1 MCSVLNLSTMPYDI
15 IALIVQL
22 LDKDLCATPYDLKTM
37 CVSFSKAISNVT
49 IAKFMMRVNFGRIN
63 TRSHVCINRY
73 CVRDTK
79 NVMEYIWKDHDG
91 YYMHTIKLDSLA
103 FETDVM
109 VVNGK
114 EYPVRSHYC
123 CECFKKFVLI
133 GDNKN
138 VSQHYEWVRELK
150 LVIKQVNVTFNDKPT
165 PSTWYNCIMRRVEP
179 LNKWQVNMLC
189 EPIDYS
195 DRDRCVFV

>member
-1 MCSVLNLSTMPYDI
+1 MCSVLSLSALPYDI

-22 LDKDLCATPYDLKTM
+22 IDKDLCATPYYLKTM

-49 IAKFMMRVNFGRIN
+49 IAKLMIRMNFGRIN

-91 YYMHTIKLDSLA
+91 YYMHTEKLDSLA

-138 VSQHYEWVRELK
+138 ASQHYEWVRELK

-165 PSTWYNCIMRRVEP
+165 PSTWYNCIMRRMEP
-179 LNKWQVNMLC
+179 LNNEQVSMLC
-189 EPIDYS
+189 QPVDYS

>member
-1 MCSVLNLSTMPYDI
+1 MCNVLSLSTMPYDI
-15 IALIVQL
+15 IALIVQFIN
-22 LDKDLCATPYDLKTM
+22 KDLCATPYYLKTM
-37 CVSFSKAISNVT
+37 CVSFSKAINNVA
-49 IAKFMMRVNFGRIN
+49 IAKLMMRMNFGRIN
-63 TRSHVCINRY
+63 TRYPVCINRY
-73 CVRDTK
+73 CARDTK

-91 YYMHTIKLDSLA
+91 YYMYTIKLDSLA

-138 VSQHYEWVRELK
+138 VSQHYEWVHESK
-150 LVIKQVNVTFNDKPT
+150 IVIKQVNVTFNDKPT

-179 LNKWQVNMLC
+179 LTDEQVNMLC

-195 DRDRCVFV
+195 DRERCVFV

>member
-1 MCSVLNLSTMPYDI
+1 MCSVPCLSTMPYDI
-15 IALIVQL
+15 ITLIVQL
-22 LDKDLCATPYDLKTM
+22 IDKDLCATPYDIKTM
-37 CVSFSKAISNVT
+37 CVSFSKAVSNVT
-49 IAKFMMRVNFGRIN
+49 IAKLMMRMNFGRIN
-63 TRSHVCINRY
+63 TRSHVCINRD

-138 VSQHYEWVRELK
+138 ASQHYEWVRELK

-165 PSTWYNCIMRRVEP
+165 PSTWYKKFERRCMEP
-179 LNKWQVNMLC
+179 LSDEQVNMLC
-189 EPIDYS
+189 KPVDYS
-195 DRDRCVFV
+195 DRDH